1 MRKYSLR
8 SLFITCYKRENFELT
23 NSKNENDFSCHY
35 TNMRILT
42 LEEYNF
48 FYNWIC
54 LKAITVKNKN
64 LVTHSIN
71 FNNRLLIQKYLI
83 YVAKRKKITYIKS
96 KNFEHMMN

>member
-1 MRKYSLR
+1 
-8 SLFITCYKRENFELT
+8 
-23 NSKNENDFSCHY
+23 
-35 TNMRILT
+35 MRILT

-83 YVAKRKKITYIKS
+83 YVAKRKKNNIHKIEELRTYDELKIS
-96 KNFEHMMN
+96 C